1 MSAHTVKAS
10 TIAKIRVPVLT
21 TYCSDCRKTVKEKK
35 VDQVVVNV
43 NTHDKCPKCKGG
55 NLRWDVERLED

>member
-1 MSAHTVKAS
+1 MSAATVKPSAVKKNR
-10 TIAKIRVPVLT
+10 TPVLA

-35 VDQVVVNV
+35 VQDVVVQID
-43 NTHDKCPKCKGG
+43 THEKCPKCKGT